1 MCESGEQHLLVR
13 QLAIRQAARPE
24 DVCQAQLKTR
34 RVFKRFGLRSW
45 PRFFC
50 SEPAWFGTQVQV
62 IWSQTAIFIAP
73 CYPNLQNV
81 CSRIQIPNQASFLW
95 INCFTFFSW
104 NQCYLWHGPYSF
116 LLPGGVGQLLVRR
129 SLERR
134 GMPSSTVLEGRV
146 GPLLSEM
153 TSWLGGGLTYFFNFR
168 PYSGKWSSLTNICQ
182 MSWNHQLDDVSWA
195 FFLLGATFEEI
206 WLKPPRMYTKPCRT
220 NSANQIRWYIL

>member
-1 MCESGEQHLLVR
+1 MFVHESKYQ
-13 QLAIRQAARPE
+13 IRQ
-24 DVCQAQLKTR
+24 
-34 RVFKRFGLRSW
+34 VFFELIVSPFFLGISATFGMV
-45 PRFFC
+45 P
-50 SEPAWFGTQVQV
+50 
-62 IWSQTAIFIAP
+62 I
-73 CYPNLQNV
+73 
-81 CSRIQIPNQASFLW
+81 
-95 INCFTFFSW
+95 
-104 NQCYLWHGPYSF
+104 SF

-153 TSWLGGGLTYFFNFR
+153 TSWLGGGLTYFFNFH